1 MRFILKFKIVS
12 HLQRKLN
19 VEETYLVLLVS
30 SANNLYRNEKIKPF
44 SKKKSFQIDQVVK
57 SFVAVCGNQSSYEPQ
72 HLLVVQNQ
80 TVRA

>member
-30 SANNLYRNEKIKPF
+30 STNNLYRNEKIKPF
-44 SKKKSFQIDQVVK
+44 SKND
-57 SFVAVCGNQSSYEPQ
+57 
-72 HLLVVQNQ
+72 
-80 TVRA
+80 